1 MMSAANVPAVGL
13 WLGLENVVD
22 WLEISVLVG
31 TIRDGDAPTSCETQT
46 EMSPGIL
53 KVSCCVTWPAAWMEF
68 G

>member
-22 WLEISVLVG
+22 WLEIPVLVD
-31 TIRDGDAPTSCETQT
+31 TIRDGTQR

-53 KVSCCVTWPAAWMEF
+53 KVSRCVTQM
-68 G
+68 

>member
-22 WLEISVLVG
+22 WLEIPVLVD
-31 TIRDGDAPTSCETQT
+31 TIRDGTQR

-53 KVSCCVTWPAAWMEF
+53 KVSRCVTQMEF